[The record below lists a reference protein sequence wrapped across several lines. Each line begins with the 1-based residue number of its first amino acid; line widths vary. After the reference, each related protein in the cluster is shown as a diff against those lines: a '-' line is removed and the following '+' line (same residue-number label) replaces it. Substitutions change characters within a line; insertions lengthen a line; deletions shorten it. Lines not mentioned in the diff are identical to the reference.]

1 MYVRAGLR
9 LLLTPFSDSRDSTY
23 YLGHHVTRAYVSGER
38 ALSLSHSQSLRT
50 ARAIYFPNFRRCPA
64 LAECVARRAREAPRA
79 RRPPRGVAK
88 VLPVYPPKQQ
98 RLTIT
103 HGYVLASMYIQ
114 HLRLLRIVIRL
125 ALSRAPHCEAL
136 FRPAPSNVFW
146 LHPEFSE
153 KQRYR
158 ETRNQKQ
165 LSPLATK

>member
-1 MYVRAGLR
+1 MHVRAGLR

-79 RRPPRGVAK
+79 RRPPRGVAC
-88 VLPVYPPKQQ
+88 LPPKTAALDNHT
-98 RLTIT
+98 RLRFSI
-103 HGYVLASMYIQ
+103 MDIQ

-146 LHPEFSE
+146 LNPEFSE

>member
-1 MYVRAGLR
+1 MSINPKFYIPCRTPCDTGVCERRAR
-9 LLLTPFSDSRDSTY
+9 T
-23 YLGHHVTRAYVSGER
+23 E
-38 ALSLSHSQSLRT
+38 SQSF
-50 ARAIYFPNFRRCPA
+50 AVSAYCESYIFPNFRRCPA

-146 LHPEFSE
+146 LNPEFSE